1 MRALVQRVSKA
12 AAAVQGETLGAI
24 GPGLVVFLGVGSG
37 DSLDDA
43 RYLADKVL
51 NLRILPDDDG
61 RFNRSAL
68 DANAGLL
75 LVSQFT
81 LYADTRKGRR
91 PGFTG
96 AAPPEEAED
105 LFRQAVDLFR
115 ASGLHVA
122 EGRFAAHMAVEL
134 VNDGP
139 VTIWIDSA
147 DRHRPRR

>member
-1 MRALVQRVSKA
+1 MRALVQRASKA
-12 AAAVQGETLGAI
+12 AVAVQGETLGAI
-24 GPGLVVFLGVGSG
+24 GPGLVVFLGVGAG

-43 RYLADKVL
+43 RYLAEKVL
-51 NLRILPDDDG
+51 NLRIFPDDDG

-96 AAPPEEAED
+96 AAPPDEAEC
-105 LFRQAVDLFR
+105 LFAQAVDLFR

-122 EGRFAAHMAVEL
+122 QGRFAAHMTVEL